1 MDRYCPNCKAK
12 IEDGKK
18 FCGKCGFK
26 ISDSHYVTSILS
38 KRNIV
43 ILIIVILCVTGIL
56 VISGRPYVDNSSN
69 KTSYESTPIDNDE
82 EYEVVIDET
91 PLPTEEPGRNF
102 VVKQVNPFNNGI
114 AWLTAADPETG
125 EVHDFV
131 INTDGRVLG
140 YVKQNGDHNVVV
152 GENGIVATP
161 ESLGYT
167 SVEARG
173 NGYTFV
179 AKAITDVD
187 HNEYYFGIVDYE
199 GNWEIEPTRLFNEEY
214 IVHNMANW
222 TIRPPSIN
230 YVGEGIFQFDN
241 IHFYNTNTHSWFDV
255 PGVDSKAN
263 FVNGVTIVSKLVIHT
278 DGSYSKF
285 NVSGSLTDF
294 SDGVVFNES
303 DYKLYDVNGQV
314 VADLGYYNRKLG
326 IYSIVFNNGYA
337 RVNFIGADQQDYLVV
352 IDKAG
357 NQMFDPISRMKND
370 VVGIMKYNRVCT
382 IRDQETAIVMDEH
395 GNEITRV
402 KQVKDGS
409 NVYSDGWLSVDG
421 NYINVDGNCMFEN
434 GVISVDKEVMDRGE
448 AL

>member
-199 GNWEIEPTRLFNEEY
+199 GNW
-214 IVHNMANW
+214 
-222 TIRPPSIN
+222 
-230 YVGEGIFQFDN
+230 
-241 IHFYNTNTHSWFDV
+241 
-255 PGVDSKAN
+255 
-263 FVNGVTIVSKLVIHT
+263 
-278 DGSYSKF
+278 
-285 NVSGSLTDF
+285 
-294 SDGVVFNES
+294 
-303 DYKLYDVNGQV
+303 
-314 VADLGYYNRKLG
+314 
-326 IYSIVFNNGYA
+326 
-337 RVNFIGADQQDYLVV
+337 
-352 IDKAG
+352 
-357 NQMFDPISRMKND
+357 
-370 VVGIMKYNRVCT
+370 
-382 IRDQETAIVMDEH
+382 
-395 GNEITRV
+395 
-402 KQVKDGS
+402 
-409 NVYSDGWLSVDG
+409 
-421 NYINVDGNCMFEN
+421 
-434 GVISVDKEVMDRGE
+434 
-448 AL
+448 